1 MSTRRL
7 MITTRCTARRMRM
20 MRFAFMLLGLVGGGL
35 RGPFFVS
42 VKQRGL
48 YSTEHVAEAAMGPA
62 NTPMYKNMLLL
73 ETTPLLKL
81 LSCIISTST
90 SWPS

>member
-20 MRFAFMLLGLVGGGL
+20 MRFAFMLLGLVGGL

-42 VKQRGL
+42 VQQRGL
-48 YSTEHVAEAAMGPA
+48 YLAEHVAEAAMGPA
-62 NTPMYKNMLLL
+62 NTPMYIFNVVA
-73 ETTPLLKL
+73 
-81 LSCIISTST
+81 
-90 SWPS
+90 